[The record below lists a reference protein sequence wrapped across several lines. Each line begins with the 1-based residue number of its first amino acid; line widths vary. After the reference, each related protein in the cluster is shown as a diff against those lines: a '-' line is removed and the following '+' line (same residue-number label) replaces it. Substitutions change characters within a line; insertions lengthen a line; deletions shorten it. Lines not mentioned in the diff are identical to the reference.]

1 MGWFGLIVFLV
12 AVIDR
17 IWKYT
22 RICSFFA
29 GAAGQVYTNPI
40 DTNPIDTNPIDARP
54 ETQTGTKTETVTIV
68 QPILSGD
75 PTIWRVLADNLRFAS
90 SYKID
95 YIWVIDDDDKLAQ
108 SECLR
113 LLADYQK
120 STPNPRPV
128 RIISLPLAPEGYS
141 PKTFKVVEGF
151 KTSAADILINLDDDT
166 TLPDHALEIV
176 VPILSKPT
184 TGAVFAVPF
193 YKSFGDTWS
202 SFISS
207 FVNGFSTW
215 SYIPYTCLI
224 RPFTINGMFFAVR
237 RSVYDKVN
245 GLYGLERDICD
256 DYVFGQRLI
265 SHGYYLV
272 QAPLL
277 HPISIKVKDLRHCLD
292 IIKRWFIFTNA
303 SVMTSTAKNLI
314 VFYTIVFAALFHPF
328 ALLMLFLV
336 FPNGLSAVLL
346 IGYVILHLYT
356 AHLVNK
362 NYLGNVTPWWGLV
375 INELYS
381 FVLPLHAT
389 LVLLAPKR
397 INWRGN
403 IMQVSATGKFK
414 LVEPR
419 PLLKQGK

>member
-1 MGWFGLIVFLV
+1 MSELNLIVFFV
-12 AVIDR
+12 AAIDR

-22 RICSFFA
+22 RISSFFA
-29 GAAGQVYTNPI
+29 GAAVEV
-40 DTNPIDTNPIDARP
+40 DTSPNDAKQ
-54 ETQTGTKTETVTIV
+54 ETQLAAKTETVTIV

-90 SYKID
+90 SYQID
-95 YIWVIDDDDKLAQ
+95 YIWAIDDDDKLAQ

-113 LLADYQK
+113 VLAEYQK
-120 STPNPRPV
+120 STPQPRPV
-128 RIISLPLAPEGYS
+128 KILSLPAAPADFS
-141 PKTFKVVEGF
+141 PKTFKIVEGF
-151 KTSAADILINLDDDT
+151 KLSSADILINLDDDT
-166 TLPDHALEIV
+166 TLPDNALEIV
-176 VPILSKPT
+176 GPLLSKPT

-215 SYIPYTCLI
+215 SYIPYTCFI
-224 RPFTINGMFFAVR
+224 RPFTINGMFYAVR
-237 RSVYDKVN
+237 RTVYDKVD
-245 GLYGLERDICD
+245 GLYGLEKDICD

-265 SHGYYLV
+265 NHGYYLV

-277 HPISIKVKDLRHCLD
+277 HPISIKVKDLRHCLN
-292 IIKRWFIFTNA
+292 IIKRWFVFTNA
-303 SVMTSTAKNLI
+303 SVMTSTTKNLI
-314 VFYTIVFAALFHPF
+314 VFYTVVFAALFHPF
-328 ALLMLFLV
+328 TLLLLFLV
-336 FPNGLSAVLL
+336 TPTWLSATLL
-346 IGYVILHLYT
+346 ISYVVLHLYT

-362 NYLGNVTPWWGLV
+362 NYLGGVTPWWGLV
-375 INELYS
+375 VNELYS

-389 LVLLAPKR
+389 WTLLVPKR

-403 IMQVSATGKFK
+403 VMQVTASGKFK

-419 PLLKQGK
+419 HLLKQVK